1 MVQYMKLSFM
11 REINIIE
18 QYLPCQE
25 KNFTGKSNHNICGI
39 RLDCGSE
46 VFQEYALK
54 YGRAFKGWNLLEID
68 II

>member
-1 MVQYMKLSFM
+1 MG
-11 REINIIE
+11 RTIE
-18 QYLPCQE
+18 KFPFVCQ
-25 KNFTGKSNHNICGI
+25 GKRNHNICGI

-54 YGRAFKGWNLLEID
+54 YDRAFKGWNLLEID